1 MAARTRSSQL
11 KPLLNKTCN
20 KKRAGFPALL
30 SLRFTSIAVARPAQA
45 VARHAPDLVLVE
57 AERHPFAHRLLR
69 IGERGRHGRSEE
81 RRVGQGGGRTVRFLR
96 WPDPS

>member
-57 AERHPFAHRLLR
+57 AERHQFAHRLLR
-69 IGERGRHGRSEE
+69 IGESGRHGDVEVE
-81 RRVGQGGGRTVRFLR
+81 DLGQPHTARDLPPAQHGA
-96 WPDPS
+96 